1 MVVSRGVVVALVSCL
16 CLLLSASVHAQDEG
30 TPKQSERWTGG
41 RLLSTVRFAKVERGV
56 RSFHFV
62 LDLSPTVDISMW
74 LHQALKGMRDS
85 EGGPAANAHLVAL
98 FHRACKLLFYG
109 VKPVFVF
116 DGGVPQLKKQTL
128 AARHQRRAA
137 LLADAQRKARL
148 RLLTSRRNVG
158 AHPSVRNPQV
168 ENDIYALPPLPP
180 HWSKIYGEQEDE
192 ELSWSRPGVGLSPRE
207 LSLMDFDSEE
217 FEELP
222 AELRHEALRAM
233 QHQQRW
239 GRKKQL
245 PKDSEA
251 FSNYQLTQL
260 MRKRRLESK
269 ANEARREMLR
279 PEGLPLAE
287 VYSVASEK
295 GLRSLFHP
303 LEQGTPQQTTTSAPL
318 ASNDGGVAE
327 PNPITR
333 EQPKP
338 EEDMKVPQ
346 PNTSASSDNAAVLQ
360 WLQEQTQK
368 GSPDK
373 RQDHALSEST
383 VAANEDL
390 QHDSSKQL
398 TQPLQRHQVA
408 PPHQPFVE
416 KSQEADAASEAS
428 CEDDMIAAAVTE
440 SLLEDARVRK
450 DVLPERTESGVD
462 DIAGTSDHG
471 GHASSKTDVLDT
483 EVCDK
488 TPPVDSWEVSDGEEE
503 DACYSSDSNPPS
515 ETGESAQHAEEV
527 TQHKPV
533 QERPDVASTSQE
545 RSWKPLQ
552 LLPEEELKEL
562 ENQERKQQRQAT
574 SMSDQLVTECQE
586 LLRMFGLP
594 FVVSPGEA
602 EAQCAWLEEQGLT
615 QGTVTDD
622 SDAWLFGARTVYR
635 HLFASDR
642 RPSVY
647 RLQDLATQLGLNRQK
662 LVAFALLC
670 GSDYTAGV
678 SGVGPITAMEVL
690 SEFSGEDALQL
701 LQNFR
706 TWLERAKCEK
716 VNPGSRTRSH
726 LVRLTVEPGFPSAPV
741 VRAYLEPSVDASK
754 ETFSWGTP
762 NLDELRSYP
771 LPCLSAARSRMAL
784 FTFGQRKLGWQREK
798 LDDLLLPVL
807 RRMGEK
813 QSQTRMDQYLHVLQS
828 PRKPK
833 LFPSKRLCK
842 ALGKM
847 ADQPVY
853 RAESEP
859 QLSEESD

>member
-1 MVVSRGVVVALVSCL
+1 MGVQGLWQILEPAGKPVALETLES
-16 CLLLSASVHAQDEG
+16 
-30 TPKQSERWTGG
+30 
-41 RLLSTVRFAKVERGV
+41 KV
-56 RSFHFV
+56 
-62 LDLSPTVDISMW
+62 LAVDISMW

-383 VAANEDL
+383 VAANKDL

-545 RSWKPLQ
+545 RGPTTEQSWKPLQ

-762 NLDELRSYP
+762 NLDELRS
-771 LPCLSAARSRMAL
+771 
-784 FTFGQRKLGWQREK
+784 FGQRKLGWQREK

>member
-1 MVVSRGVVVALVSCL
+1 MTCYRLSFTMGVQGLWQILEPAGKPVALETLES
-16 CLLLSASVHAQDEG
+16 
-30 TPKQSERWTGG
+30 
-41 RLLSTVRFAKVERGV
+41 KV
-56 RSFHFV
+56 
-62 LDLSPTVDISMW
+62 LAVDISMW

-137 LLADAQRKARL
+137 MLADAQRKARL
-148 RLLTSRRNVG
+148 RLLTSRRN

-168 ENDIYALPPLPP
+168 EADIYALPPLPP

-192 ELSWSRPGVGLSPRE
+192 ELSWSRPGIGLSTRE

-295 GLRSLFHP
+295 GLRSLLHP
-303 LEQGTPQQTTTSAPL
+303 LEQGMPQQRTTSVPL

-327 PNPITR
+327 PSPTTR

-373 RQDHALSEST
+373 RQDHTSSEST
-383 VAANEDL
+383 LAATEVL

-398 TQPLQRHQVA
+398 TQPPQRLQVT
-408 PPHQPFVE
+408 PPHQLSVE
-416 KSQEADAASEAS
+416 KSQEVDAASEAS
-428 CEDDMIAAAVTE
+428 LEDDMIAAAVTE
-440 SLLEDARVRK
+440 SLLENARVCK
-450 DVLPERTESGVD
+450 DVVPERTESGVD
-462 DIAGTSDHG
+462 DSAETSDHG
-471 GHASSKTDVLDT
+471 VHASPKTDVLDT

-488 TPPVDSWEVSDGEEE
+488 TPPVDSREVSDGEEE
-503 DACYSSDSNPPS
+503 NVCYSSDSNPPS
-515 ETGESAQHAEEV
+515 EAEESAQQAEEV
-527 TQHKPV
+527 TEHEPV

-545 RSWKPLQ
+545 RSPTTEESWKPLQ

-574 SMSDQLVTECQE
+574 SMSDQLVMECQE

-701 LQNFR
+701 LENFR
-706 TWLERAKCEK
+706 TWLERAKREK
-716 VNPGSRTRSH
+716 VHPGSRTRSH

-762 NLDELRSYP
+762 NLDELRS
-771 LPCLSAARSRMAL
+771 
-784 FTFGQRKLGWQREK
+784 FGQRKLGWQREK

-853 RAESEP
+853 KAESEP

>member
-1 MVVSRGVVVALVSCL
+1 MGVQGLWQILEPAGKPVALETLES
-16 CLLLSASVHAQDEG
+16 
-30 TPKQSERWTGG
+30 
-41 RLLSTVRFAKVERGV
+41 KV
-56 RSFHFV
+56 
-62 LDLSPTVDISMW
+62 LAVDISMW

-545 RSWKPLQ
+545 RGPTTEQSWKPLQ

-762 NLDELRSYP
+762 NLDELRS
-771 LPCLSAARSRMAL
+771 
-784 FTFGQRKLGWQREK
+784 FGQRKLGWQREK

>member
-1 MVVSRGVVVALVSCL
+1 MGVQGLWQILEPAGKPVALETLES
-16 CLLLSASVHAQDEG
+16 
-30 TPKQSERWTGG
+30 
-41 RLLSTVRFAKVERGV
+41 KV
-56 RSFHFV
+56 
-62 LDLSPTVDISMW
+62 LAVDISMW

-207 LSLMDFDSEE
+207 LSLIDFDSEE

-269 ANEARREMLR
+269 ANKARREMLR

-318 ASNDGGVAE
+318 ASNDGGVAK

-545 RSWKPLQ
+545 RGPTTEQSWKPLQ

-716 VNPGSRTRSH
+716 VHPGSRTRSH

>member
-1 MVVSRGVVVALVSCL
+1 MGVQGLWQILEPAGKPVALETLES
-16 CLLLSASVHAQDEG
+16 
-30 TPKQSERWTGG
+30 
-41 RLLSTVRFAKVERGV
+41 KV
-56 RSFHFV
+56 
-62 LDLSPTVDISMW
+62 LAVDISMW

-137 LLADAQRKARL
+137 MLADAQRKARL

-168 ENDIYALPPLPP
+168 ADDIYALPPLPP

-192 ELSWSRPGVGLSPRE
+192 ELSWSRPGIGLSPRE

-295 GLRSLFHP
+295 GLRSLLHP
-303 LEQGTPQQTTTSAPL
+303 LEQGTPQQRTTSAPL

-327 PNPITR
+327 PNPTTR

-360 WLQEQTQK
+360 WLQEQTRK

-373 RQDHALSEST
+373 RQDHASSEST

-398 TQPLQRHQVA
+398 TQPLQRYQVV

-416 KSQEADAASEAS
+416 RSQEADAASEAS
-428 CEDDMIAAAVTE
+428 LEDDMIAAAVTE
-440 SLLEDARVRK
+440 SLLEDARVCK
-450 DVLPERTESGVD
+450 DVVPERTESGVD
-462 DIAGTSDHG
+462 DSAEISDHG
-471 GHASSKTDVLDT
+471 NRASPTKTDVLDT

-488 TPPVDSWEVSDGEEE
+488 TPPVDSWEVSNGEEE
-503 DACYSSDSNPPS
+503 GACYSSDSNPPS
-515 ETGESAQHAEEV
+515 EAEESAQQAEEV
-527 TQHKPV
+527 TEHEPV

-545 RSWKPLQ
+545 RGPTTEQSWKPLQ

-701 LQNFR
+701 LENFR

-716 VNPGSRTRSH
+716 VHPGSRTRSH

-771 LPCLSAARSRMAL
+771 LPRLSA
-784 FTFGQRKLGWQREK
+784 RKLGWQREK

-853 RAESEP
+853 KAESEP